1 MATRIQIQPRRRRA
15 AAAPLSDVTAI
26 SFDETALLDAADG
39 VIENID
45 EVIEG

>member
-1 MATRIQIQPRRRRA
+1 MATRIQIQPRRRRTA
-15 AAAPLSDVTAI
+15 GAPLADMTAT

-39 VIENID
+39 VIESID